1 MGDALLLQRL
11 GAAGVVASLRAAI
24 ETRQMVRAIQS
35 CAAIIR
41 IQDVADHVAVH
52 HASGASTLVDALD
65 AWPSD
70 VTLNQAC
77 LCALFH
83 AWGGGV
89 TPFDDGTAV
98 PTERIVLAI
107 VASVHRH
114 PTELYTCQAA
124 CRLFKLFTASEN
136 KLVQLPGVINAV
148 AVAMKNFPS
157 DDAVQHWGAIILCH
171 VHLHTDKGA
180 IVDAHGGHSYAAIV
194 TKTLELAASA
204 KRPTTVFVAG
214 VAWHDSIATQIA
226 QPPVAEAE
234 M

>member
-1 MGDALLLQRL
+1 MGDAMLLQRL
-11 GAAGVVASLRAAI
+11 GAAGAVAFLRAAVK
-24 ETRQMVRAIQS
+24 TRQMVRAIQA

-65 AWPSD
+65 AWPND

-89 TPFDDGTAV
+89 APFDDGTAV

-124 CRLFKLFTASEN
+124 CRLFKLFTASES
-136 KLVQLPGVINAV
+136 KLLQLPAVVNAV
-148 AVAMKNFPS
+148 GVAMTNFPS
-157 DDAVQHWGAIILCH
+157 DDPIHHWGATTLCH
-171 VHLHTDKGA
+171 IHIHTDKSA
-180 IVDAHGGHSYAAIV
+180 IVDAQGGHSYAAIV
-194 TKTLELAASA
+194 TKTLQLAASA

-214 VAWHDSIATQIA
+214 VAWDHSIATQLA
-226 QPPVAEAE
+226 QPPVIEAE